1 MINKSLDSNQEIK
14 LVEKIAFGIRRRV
27 LSHTINKNGGYLSQA
42 CSSAEIFASL
52 YSSLL
57 HLAPL
62 DHPLPSR
69 DFIGVPGPKNS
80 EYVTG
85 AEFHGIKG
93 SKFDRLVVS
102 PAHYALVVYAA
113 LIEVKRLTE
122 ESLENFNRDG
132 STIEMIGGEHSPGF
146 ETTTGSLGQALSQA
160 GGIALARRL
169 KGDTGLTWVFM
180 SDGEFQEGQTWEAL
194 SNMSFHNLNSIKVIV
209 DVNGGQVDGL
219 MKDIMSIEPLSDR
232 VKAFG
237 WEVDVINGHDIVKLL
252 AIGRK
257 RTNKPHMVLA
267 YTNSSQGI
275 GVLANRHPLYHYIR
289 FTNEEERKVY
299 QDFLETMKL

>member
-1 MINKSLDSNQEIK
+1 MINKSLDSQHEIK
-14 LVEKIAFGIRRRV
+14 LVKKIAFGIRHRV
-27 LSHTINKNGGYLSQA
+27 LSHTIKKNGGYLSQA
-42 CSSAEIFASL
+42 CSSAEIFACL
-52 YSSLL
+52 YSSLV
-57 HLAPL
+57 HLASL

-69 DFIGVPGPKNS
+69 DFIGVPGPQNS
-80 EYVTG
+80 AYVTG

-93 SKFDRLVVS
+93 SNFDRLIIS

-113 LIEVKRLTE
+113 LIEAKRLTE

-160 GGIALARRL
+160 SGIALARRL

-194 SNMSFHNLNSIKVIV
+194 SNISFHNLNSIKVIV

-232 VKAFG
+232 VEAFG
-237 WEVDVINGHDIVKLL
+237 WEVDVVDGHDIEKLL

-257 RTNKPHMVLA
+257 QSKKPHMVLA

-275 GVLANRHPLYHYIR
+275 DVLANRHPLYHYIR
-289 FTNEEERKVY
+289 FTEEEEKKIY
-299 QDFLETMKL
+299 QDFLETMEP